1 MKKII
6 LGLLISGLASQAYAQ
21 VVQTEQ
27 LSEVVVMAANYKYL
41 NESDNKVAAIPV
53 KMLERKVAAYDVQES
68 GFYQDDWGLYTVSFY
83 IPDGKIVAVYDA
95 DGKVVRTIEHFKDV
109 ALPKEVRNALATRF
123 PNWELTGDT
132 YRINY
137 NDRDGTK
144 KNYKI
149 RIKNGEKTMKVKMS
163 ESGEFL

>member
-1 MKKII
+1 MKKLI

-41 NESDNKVAAIPV
+41 NESDNKEAAIPV

-83 IPDGKIVAVYDA
+83 IPDGKIVAVYDSE
-95 DGKVVRTIEHFKDV
+95 GKVVRTIEHFKDV

-137 NDRDGTK
+137 NDRDGAK